1 MDGSNY
7 CYKNPFSILD
17 GKYPVSLLCL
27 LVPFMA
33 HPTSFYKYLCILLRS
48 MLEQMP
54 TPIFLDHYVLQLNP
68 QQILPMDSL
77 SGARGLLVQKPVVQ
91 MYCACVND
99 PVLTRAV
106 RAALAPQQKLNRVF
120 FQNVLMIS
128 L

>member
-1 MDGSNY
+1 MAQITVTL
-7 CYKNPFSILD
+7 FSVSD
-17 GKYPVSLLCL
+17 RKYPVSLLCL

-33 HPTSFYKYLCILLRS
+33 YPTSVYKYLCIVLRS
-48 MLEQMP
+48 MLEQIP
-54 TPIFLDHYVLQLNP
+54 TPIFLNHYVLQLNP

-77 SGARGLLVQKPVVQ
+77 SGARGRLVQKPVVQ

-106 RAALAPQQKLNRVF
+106 RAALAPHQKLNRVF

>member
-1 MDGSNY
+1 
-7 CYKNPFSILD
+7 
-17 GKYPVSLLCL
+17 
-27 LVPFMA
+27 
-33 HPTSFYKYLCILLRS
+33 

-68 QQILPMDSL
+68 QEILPMDSL

-106 RAALAPQQKLNRVF
+106 RAALAPHQKLNRVF

>member
-1 MDGSNY
+1 MAQITVTL
-7 CYKNPFSILD
+7 FSVSD

-33 HPTSFYKYLCILLRS
+33 YPTSVYKYLCIVLRS
-48 MLEQMP
+48 MLEQIP
-54 TPIFLDHYVLQLNP
+54 TPIFLNHYVLQLNP

-77 SGARGLLVQKPVVQ
+77 SGARGLPVQKPVVQ

-106 RAALAPQQKLNRVF
+106 RAALAPHQKLNRVF

>member
-1 MDGSNY
+1 MAQITVTL
-7 CYKNPFSILD
+7 FSVSD
-17 GKYPVSLLCL
+17 GKYPVSLLSL

-33 HPTSFYKYLCILLRS
+33 YPTSVYKYLCIVLRS
-48 MLEQMP
+48 MLEQIP
-54 TPIFLDHYVLQLNP
+54 TPIFLNHYVSQLNP

-77 SGARGLLVQKPVVQ
+77 SGARGRLVQKPVVQ

-106 RAALAPQQKLNRVF
+106 RAALAPHQKLNRVF